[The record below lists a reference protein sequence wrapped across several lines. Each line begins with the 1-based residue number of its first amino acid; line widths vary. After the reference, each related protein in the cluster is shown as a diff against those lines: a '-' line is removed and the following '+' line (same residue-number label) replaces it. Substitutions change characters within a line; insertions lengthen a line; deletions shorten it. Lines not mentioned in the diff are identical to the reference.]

1 MTGLDAGTRAA
12 AREFAERLHAA
23 PIPRGTEPAAVFSAA
38 PASPGRP
45 MAVRDLANRLD
56 PTLPAPA
63 VVRERAVAPGSAVA
77 PIGALP
83 GVREENLQTLSGAAE
98 ALRRGEVCSAE
109 LVEEAL
115 AAGDKADAEL
125 GIFLSR
131 FADAARAAA
140 TETDRALAA
149 GEPVGPLAGIPLG
162 IKDLLTT
169 QDGPTTAGSLVAPPD
184 DRQDATAVARVRA
197 AGGIVVGK
205 TLTSEYGVGSPD
217 FAKPLPVPRNP
228 WDPARWTGGS
238 SAGNAAGLV
247 AGAFLGALGTDSGG
261 SIRMPSAFC
270 GVTGLKP
277 TYGRVSRAGGLPM
290 GWSTDHVGPMA
301 TTVRDCALLLEVVAG
316 LDPADP
322 STSDASVPRYTDAL
336 TGDLSGVRIGVDRL
350 DRIAGGVADPA
361 LGSVFGAALDSLG
374 AAGAD
379 LVEVEVPLYPEIAAA
394 SIVITLSEAL
404 AYHRADFAARAAD
417 FFANTLATIGIAEA
431 FSAADYV
438 QAQRVRRAGQDAVS
452 ALFSD
457 VDLVVT
463 PTAAIA
469 ATPYDR
475 LDQMFSSGE
484 FFAVYAPYW
493 NVVGNPALS
502 VPMGFTGAG
511 LPLGLQVV
519 GAPFDEAL
527 VLRAGDAFER
537 RTRWHVL
544 RPDHLNPWGAT

>member
-1 MTGLDAGTRAA
+1 MAAPDAA

-23 PIPRGTEPAAVFSAA
+23 PIPRGTEPAAVFTAV
-38 PASPGRP
+38 PAVSGRP
-45 MAVRDLANRLD
+45 AAVRDLADRID
-56 PTLPAPA
+56 PAGPRAA
-63 VVRERAVAPGSAVA
+63 VRERAGGTVEVT
-77 PIGALP
+77 ALP
-83 GVREENLQTLSGAAE
+83 SVREENVQTLAGAAE
-98 ALRRGEVCSAE
+98 ALRRGEVRSAE
-109 LVEEAL
+109 LVDAAL

-140 TETDRALAA
+140 QRVDRQLEA
-149 GEPVGPLAGIPLG
+149 GNDVGPLAGLPLG
-162 IKDLLTT
+162 VKDLLTT
-169 QDGPTTAGSLVAPPD
+169 LDGPTSAGSLVAPAD
-184 DRQDATAVARVRA
+184 DRRDATAVARLRA

-217 FAKPLPVPRNP
+217 VRKPLPVPRNP

-238 SAGNAAGLV
+238 SAGNAAGLI
-247 AGAFLGALGTDSGG
+247 ADAFLGALGTDSGG

-277 TYGRVSRAGGLPM
+277 TYGRVSRVGGLPM

-301 TTVRDCALLLEVVAG
+301 TTARDCALLLEVIAG

-322 STSDASVPRYTDAL
+322 STADVPVPRYTDAL
-336 TGDLSGVRIGVDRL
+336 TGDLTRVRIGVDRL
-350 DRIAGGVADPA
+350 DRVAAGVADPA
-361 LGSVFGAALDSLG
+361 LGPVFAAALDVLV

-379 LVEVEVPLYPEIAAA
+379 LVEVELPLYPEMAAA

-404 AYHRADFAARAAD
+404 AYHRADFATRAAD

-438 QAQRVRRAGQDAVS
+438 QAQRVRRAGQDAVA
-452 ALFSD
+452 ALFED

-469 ATPYDR
+469 ATSYDR
-475 LDQMFSSGE
+475 LDSFFESGE

-502 VPMGFTGAG
+502 VPMGFTADR
-511 LPLGLQVV
+511 LPLGLQVI
-519 GAPFDEAL
+519 GAAFDESL
-527 VLRAGDAFER
+527 VLRAGDAFQR
-537 RTRWHVL
+537 RTGWHGT
-544 RPDHLNPWGAT
+544 RPTWGA